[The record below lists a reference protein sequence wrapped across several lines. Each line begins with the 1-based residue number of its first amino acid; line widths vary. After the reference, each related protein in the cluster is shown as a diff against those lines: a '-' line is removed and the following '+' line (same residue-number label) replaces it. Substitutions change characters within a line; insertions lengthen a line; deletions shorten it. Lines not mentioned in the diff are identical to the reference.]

1 MELFMMFLPVC
12 FFIYR
17 LEGQAPRQPNY
28 YERKAMLSEYSSG
41 LDPLPAKRMK
51 MRPPSLLDPPA
62 TPSATVSQEGQ

>member
-41 LDPLPAKRMK
+41 LDPLPAKKMK
-51 MRPPSLLDPPA
+51 MRPRHC
-62 TPSATVSQEGQ
+62 